1 MTEKPGNRV
10 GLIGW
15 PVEHSVSPSMHNA
28 AFRELGLDWEYW
40 LLPTP
45 PAKVQA
51 RLGALEGDGFR
62 GANVTVPHK
71 QAVMA
76 YLQSVAQSA
85 QTMGAVNTI
94 VVHEGHLRG
103 ANTDGDGFLA
113 ALREAGFEPA
123 GREALVLGAGGSARA
138 VVYSL
143 AKAGSPVTVLNRS
156 AERAASL
163 VGRLKDA
170 GACSPLTALSQDAY
184 LEELELGRFD
194 LLVNATPLGMWPEIH
209 TSPWPDGLPF
219 PSHWTVFDLV
229 YNPEETRLIVQ
240 ARAAGAKAIGGLAM
254 LVHQGARAF
263 ELWTGQEAPVD
274 VMRAAAE
281 RALGLGSPSSRS

>member
-28 AFRELGLDWEYW
+28 AFRELGLDWEYR
-40 LLPTP
+40 LLSTP
-45 PAKVQA
+45 PGKVQA
-51 RLGALEGDGFR
+51 RLGALEGDGYR

-71 QAVMA
+71 FAVMP
-76 YLQSVAQSA
+76 YLHSVAQSA
-85 QTMGAVNTI
+85 QAMGAVNTI
-94 VVHEGHLRG
+94 VVQEGHLRG
-103 ANTDGDGFLA
+103 FNTDGDGFLA
-113 ALREAGFEPA
+113 ALREAGFEPS
-123 GREALVLGAGGSARA
+123 GRQALVLGAGGSARA

-143 AKAGSPVTVLNRS
+143 AQAGCPVTIYNRS
-156 AERAASL
+156 AERAAAL
-163 VGRLKDA
+163 VQYLTDA
-170 GACSPLTALSQDAY
+170 GVGQPLSAVESAH
-184 LEELELGRFD
+184 LEDLDFSRFG
-194 LLVNATPLGMWPEIH
+194 LLVNATPLGMYPEIH
-209 TSPWPDGLPF
+209 ASPWPDGLPL

-229 YNPEETRLIVQ
+229 YNPEQTSLMIE

-254 LVHQGARAF
+254 LVHQGAKAF

-281 RALGLGSPSSRS
+281 QALRLGPESRDS